1 MGSESS
7 QKLKEFRNNSLLSR
21 DQDSSDYNKSES
33 EEKNSSDEKSIYNSS
48 DTLKNDNIT
57 KSKYQTISSPSQQV
71 PITFEWDTGGNSVY
85 VTGNFC
91 KWNKFFLMKKNED
104 GTHSLTLNLNKGFI
118 QYKFIVDNQWKCNE
132 KFPVIKDGIYLN
144 NYIDTTKWEIYS
156 EKSEATTDVT
166 SEIKSIQKCKS
177 NLNKKKFSNY
187 FPKLKEMNLAH
198 KLPDQFRS
206 ERKLNRF
213 SLFNNENYK
222 YLSDEEDNLLGENYS
237 YKKVKNTS
245 HEEICHLKYKKIN
258 NLYNNKDNKKVEVN
272 STVQRYRLKFIT
284 FVYYK

>member
-91 KWNKFFLMKKNED
+91 KWNKF
-104 GTHSLTLNLNKGFI
+104 
-118 QYKFIVDNQWKCNE
+118 
-132 KFPVIKDGIYLN
+132 
-144 NYIDTTKWEIYS
+144 
-156 EKSEATTDVT
+156 
-166 SEIKSIQKCKS
+166 
-177 NLNKKKFSNY
+177 NKKK
-187 FPKLKEMNLAH
+187 
-198 KLPDQFRS
+198 
-206 ERKLNRF
+206 
-213 SLFNNENYK
+213 
-222 YLSDEEDNLLGENYS
+222 
-237 YKKVKNTS
+237 KNVTKNF
-245 HEEICHLKYKKIN
+245 L
-258 NLYNNKDNKKVEVN
+258 
-272 STVQRYRLKFIT
+272 
-284 FVYYK
+284 